1 MDFKDS
7 ILNLA
12 SRFEKIKDSLQTEEA
27 TKNGLIMP
35 FLTALGYDVFNP
47 LEVLPEMVCD
57 IGKKKGEKIDYAI
70 LFDGKPVILIE
81 CKQWEQN
88 LNVHD
93 TQLLRYYTVSNA
105 KFGIL
110 TNGINYRFY
119 TDLVKPNVMDGKPF
133 LEINLLDL
141 KESQIEELKKF
152 HKSYFDVDNILS
164 TASELKYMGELKSI
178 IAHEFDAPSMDFV
191 KLFGKKVYDGT
202 FTSAIVEQFTAL
214 LKRAISSYVN
224 DLISNRLKAAIGN
237 ETPEETANENDAP
250 AVEEEQEPENSIVTT
265 ELELNGFYIIKSI
278 LRKIVDVNR
287 IFYKDTLSYFAINID
302 NTRKLVCRLYFN
314 NEDNLRIA
322 FLNDDRKEERFKIE
336 KLDDIYNYSD
346 RIISETKK
354 FLNE

>member
-12 SRFEKIKDSLQTEEA
+12 SRFEKIKDNLQTEEA
-27 TKNGLIMP
+27 TKNALILP
-35 FLTALGYDVFNP
+35 FLSALGYDVFNP

-70 LFDGKPVILIE
+70 LFENKPVILIE

-88 LNVHD
+88 LNLHD
-93 TQLLRYYTVSNA
+93 TQLLRYYTVSKA

-119 TDLVKPNVMDGKPF
+119 TDLVEPNIMDKKPF

-141 KESQIEELKKF
+141 KDSQIEELKKF
-152 HKSYFDVDNILS
+152 HKSYFNVENILS
-164 TASELKYMGELKSI
+164 TASELKYMGELKTI
-178 IAHEFDAPSMDFV
+178 IVREFESPSMEFV

-202 FTSAIVEQFTAL
+202 FTSTVVEQFTTL

-224 DLISNRLKAAIGN
+224 DLISSRLKAAIGD
-237 ETPEETANENDAP
+237 ESSDTPTVNDTP
-250 AVEEEQEPENSIVTT
+250 TDEEEQEPENRIVTT
-265 ELELNGFYIIKSI
+265 ELELNAFYIIKSI
-278 LRKIVDVNR
+278 LRTMVDVNR
-287 IFYKDTLSYFAINID
+287 IVYKDTMSYFAINID

-322 FLNDDRKEERFKIE
+322 FLKDDRKEERFKIE
-336 KLDDIYNYSD
+336 KLDDLYNYAD
-346 RIISETKK
+346 RIMAEVKK
-354 FLNE
+354 QI

>member
-7 ILNLA
+7 IVNLA
-12 SRFEKIKDSLQTEEA
+12 SRFEKIKDSLKTEEA

-70 LFDGKPVILIE
+70 LFEGKPVILIE
-81 CKQWEQN
+81 CKQWEQD
-88 LNVHD
+88 LSLHD
-93 TQLLRYYTVSNA
+93 TQLLRYFTVSNA

-110 TNGINYRFY
+110 TNGVNYRFY
-119 TDLVKPNVMDGKPF
+119 TDLVKPNVMDSKPF

-141 KESQIEELKKF
+141 KEAQIEELKKF
-152 HKSYFDVDNILS
+152 HKSYFDVDKILS
-164 TASELKYMGELKSI
+164 TASELKYMGELKTI
-178 IAHEFDAPSMDFV
+178 IAREFEAPSMDFV

-202 FTSAIVEQFTAL
+202 FTTSIVEQFTVL
-214 LKRAISSYVN
+214 LKRALSSYVN

-237 ETPEETANENDAP
+237 ETPEEVQSENDAP
-250 AVEEEQEPENSIVTT
+250 LAEEEPEPENAIVTT

-278 LRKIVDVNR
+278 LRKVVDVNR

-322 FLNDDRKEERFKIE
+322 FLNDDRKEERIKIE
-336 KLDDIYNYSD
+336 KLDDIYNFSD
-346 RIISETKK
+346 RIISEAKK
-354 FLNE
+354 LIE